1 MPRSDSLLIV
11 RDEIPLLH
19 TMATVHM
26 PGVERLSGGGGGRDG
41 EERMDFRLL

>member
-11 RDEIPLLH
+11 RDEIPFLH
-19 TMATVHM
+19 TTAKVHI
-26 PGVERLSGGGGGRDG
+26 PGVERLSRAGGSRDR